1 MSSAQSVRALRRRI
15 VVLNRE
21 APGRSRA
28 VWLLLAGALCLY
40 VIYVFHDIYLLDLDN
55 QIEYAL
61 LPERGRELADRM
73 HSLAVRSTW
82 LKYLSLLLVAAVS
95 FVARPAVGQL
105 RRASL
110 NQAAFAFTLVAD
122 AYIMLVDRQ
131 NLGILIFCCAQITR
145 VVLFG
150 GRRRAVAPIL
160 FALGSLLVLLEF
172 GPALTPFIHES
183 GGGALFPELANWFRS
198 GSNAP
203 DPPLHSQLAV
213 RNALAAAYA
222 VLLLTAVL
230 YSWRTSGEL
239 PRNASSHIA
248 GRGERYAWRAG
259 MLLFLACDLNVLL
272 YNLLPASSLLWRL
285 ASVLMWFFYLPSQLL
300 LVLAPTRLSAGGS
313 DLGSAEE
320 RRRLDGR
327 PGTPEAGR

>member
-1 MSSAQSVRALRRRI
+1 MALDRA
-15 VVLNRE
+15 
-21 APGRSRA
+21 APRRSRSI
-28 VWLLLAGALCLY
+28 WLLLAAVLCLY
-40 VIYVFHDIYLLDLDN
+40 IIYMLHDVYLLDLDS
-55 QIEYAL
+55 QLVHAPS
-61 LPERGRELADRM
+61 PELGGEVADRM
-73 HSLAVRSTW
+73 RRLAVRSTW
-82 LKYLSLLLVAAVS
+82 LKYISLLLVAAVS

-110 NQAAFAFTLVAD
+110 NQAAFAFTVVAD

-160 FALGSLLVLLEF
+160 CALGSLLVVLEF
-172 GPALTPFIHES
+172 APALTPSMYGPHD
-183 GGGALFPELANWFRS
+183 GALIPELANWFRS

-213 RNALAAAYA
+213 RNALATAYA

-239 PRNASSHIA
+239 PRNASCHIA
-248 GRGERYAWRAG
+248 GRAERYAWRAG

-272 YNLLPASSLLWRL
+272 FNLLPATSLLWRL

-300 LVLAPTRLSAGGS
+300 LALAPTRLTAGGS

-320 RRRLDGR
+320 RRRLDGG
-327 PGTPEAGR
+327 PGTAEAGA